1 MDLTKREKYGLIIFI
16 ILIITVVSFF
26 YYSDNKR
33 KIIPVISGGTS
44 ASKDASV
51 GNSNDKE
58 ISVYIC
64 GEVNKPGVYSLQ
76 REDRMIK
83 LIQLAGGFTNNADME
98 GVNLAEKLE
107 DEAFIK
113 VPGLLLDENG
123 QVISSLNTA
132 APGSGGKININTAE
146 LQELESLPRIGPALA
161 QRIIDY
167 RENNGRFKDINELN
181 NVSGIGDKIFEGL
194 KDKITVH

>member
-1 MDLTKREKYGLIIFI
+1 MDLTKREKYGLVIFI
-16 ILIITVVSFF
+16 VVIITAVSYF
-26 YYSDNKR
+26 YYSSNK
-33 KIIPVISGGTS
+33 KNSIPVISKESNISDAGNES
-44 ASKDASV
+44 SK
-51 GNSNDKE
+51 NKNE

-76 REDRMIK
+76 QEDRLIK
-83 LIQLAGGFTNNADME
+83 LIQLAGGFTEKADME
-98 GVNLAEKLE
+98 AVNLAEKLE

-113 VPGLLLDENG
+113 VPSFTVDSNG
-123 QVISSLNTA
+123 QITSSSNISSPQT
-132 APGSGGKININTAE
+132 GGRININTASLE
-146 LQELESLPRIGPALA
+146 QLESLPRIGEALA

-167 RENNGRFKDINELN
+167 RESNGRFKDINELN